1 MSSGRLAGV
10 LVPLA
15 MDPLIDHDR
24 RFIFAGLVDRWV
36 RPGNVRALW
45 EHWDQ
50 PSICWYE
57 GSHLSFP
64 FEPEVR
70 HYVGSALRETL
81 L

>member
-1 MSSGRLAGV
+1 MVS
-10 LVPLA
+10 PLA
-15 MDPLIDHDR
+15 MEPLIDHDR

-45 EHWDQ
+45 EHWGQ